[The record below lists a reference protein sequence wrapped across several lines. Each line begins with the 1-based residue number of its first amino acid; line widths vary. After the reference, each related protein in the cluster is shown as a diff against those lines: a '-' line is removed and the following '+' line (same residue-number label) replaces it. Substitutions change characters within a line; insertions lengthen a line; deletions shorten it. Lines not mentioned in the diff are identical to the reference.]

1 MTDHK
6 ARVRRLADRIQ
17 IVVAEILERRVK
29 DPRLGFI
36 TLTDVRVTNDL
47 REASIFYTVLG
58 DSADRDDTAAA
69 LSSAKGMI
77 RSEMGQA
84 LGVKFTPSIEFI
96 ADAIPE
102 NAAHIDELLKQAA
115 VSDARIAEQSAAAD
129 FAGGADP
136 YRAEDDPDV
145 EPVE

>member
-17 IVVAEILERRVK
+17 IIVAEILDRRIK
-29 DPRLGFI
+29 DPRLGFV
-36 TLTDVRVTNDL
+36 TLTDVKVTNDL

-58 DSADRDDTAAA
+58 DPTEQADSAAA

-84 LGVKFTPSIEFI
+84 LGVRFTPSIEFI

-115 VSDARIAEQSAAAD
+115 ESDSRISEQAAQAD
-129 FAGGADP
+129 FAGESEP
-136 YRAEDDPDV
+136 YHAEQAEDA
-145 EPVE
+145 EPVD